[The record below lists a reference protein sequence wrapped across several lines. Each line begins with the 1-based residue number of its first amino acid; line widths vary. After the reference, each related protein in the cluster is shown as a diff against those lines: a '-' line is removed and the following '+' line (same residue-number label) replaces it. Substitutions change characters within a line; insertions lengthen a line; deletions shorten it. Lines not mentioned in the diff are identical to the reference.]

1 MRMRVMHLFDQ
12 MFRVLHYWSNTAD
25 DFLRIPDKWRYYG
38 KEFVCDYA
46 IISYMPVPIC
56 TPLLPALYTLFYA
69 LFDYEGSP
77 WKVAIII
84 DSILY
89 FFFTGLFDRYF
100 YRSSRYKR
108 LLKRKSKLAKKW
120 YVITAIYV
128 LSPLV
133 LCCLLLF
140 LIF

>member
-1 MRMRVMHLFDQ
+1 MRVMHLFDQ

-38 KEFVCDYA
+38 KELVCDYA

-56 TPLLPALYTLFYA
+56 MPLLPALYTLFYA

-89 FFFTGLFDRYF
+89 FFFTELFDRYF

-140 LIF
+140 LIL